1 MDKLRNRITA
11 PRAPVAYHPPCTLQH
26 GQKLRG
32 GVEAGLRELGFDL
45 RVARTESHL
54 CCGSAGTYSV
64 LQPEISHQ
72 LRDRKIAAL
81 DEPFA
86 PEKPAAILSA
96 NMGCIVH
103 LQNGTEVPVMHWVE
117 LLDQA
122 LATG

>member
-1 MDKLRNRITA
+1 MAYHRPARCSMGRSCVAAWKRACASWGLICA
-11 PRAPVAYHPPCTLQH
+11 WRAPNPICAAALP
-26 GQKLRG
+26 
-32 GVEAGLRELGFDL
+32 
-45 RVARTESHL
+45 
-54 CCGSAGTYSV
+54 GTYSV

-122 LATG
+122 LAAG

>member
-1 MDKLRNRITA
+1 MQLLHQRIA
-11 PRAPVAYHPPCTLQH
+11 PARPVAYHPPCTLQH

-32 GVEAGLRELGFDL
+32 GVEVHLRALGFDV

-81 DEPFA
+81 DEPFS
-86 PEKPAAILSA
+86 PEKPSAILSA

-103 LQNGTEVPVMHWVE
+103 LQNGTDVPVRHWIE
-117 LLDQA
+117 ALDEA
-122 LATG
+122 LKGI